1 MIKKIHFET
10 KWGWGLEKG
19 DLGKLN
25 SEVNKGTK
33 CVTDKPFFP
42 TVSSFS
48 VCFLLLSSVLNS
60 VTLHV
65 LVEHHPGMS

>member
-33 CVTDKPFFP
+33 CVTDKPFFFP
-42 TVSSFS
+42 LCLPSQYAFS
-48 VCFLLLSSVLNS
+48 CLAQFSTLSCFMFL
-60 VTLHV
+60 
-65 LVEHHPGMS
+65 